1 MQQAIIVWPEQ
12 GLSGAVA
19 GQKLGRFTRTSAVL
33 MGKSCFSPSDRRFG
47 MAEKLFIS
55 RMTRSSR
62 LLIAL
67 KRATERFHLLVGGEP
82 ALDVTSALNF
92 TQNHRFEFATG
103 VAAGA
108 VE

>member
-55 RMTRSSR
+55 RMARSSR

-67 KRATERFHLLVGGEP
+67 KRATERFHLLVGGE
-82 ALDVTSALNF
+82 LLEHKCSGVHETGSTSDPVLGL
-92 TQNHRFEFATG
+92 RRLR
-103 VAAGA
+103 
-108 VE
+108 